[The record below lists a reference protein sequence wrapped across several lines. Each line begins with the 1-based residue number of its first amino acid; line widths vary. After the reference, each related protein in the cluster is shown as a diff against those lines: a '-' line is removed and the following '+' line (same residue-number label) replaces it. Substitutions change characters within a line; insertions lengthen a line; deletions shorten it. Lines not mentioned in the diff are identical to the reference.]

1 MAKKVKTIIKLQAPG
16 GQAVPGQKL
25 GPVLGSAGVNIGQ
38 FCQDFNAKTKDMMGM
53 VVPCVLTVY
62 DDRTYSMAFKK
73 PPVTALIKKELNLK
87 LGSGQP
93 NKNKVGKITTAQV
106 KKIAEIKLPDLNT
119 NNLESAMKIVA
130 GSAKSMGLE
139 IV

>member
-139 IV
+139 VV